1 MAVLETEKKQEV
13 IKKFQGHAN
22 DTGSAEVQIA
32 LLTTRIVYLTE
43 HFRSHKKDFHS
54 RRGLLK
60 IVNQRR
66 KLLDYLKNK
75 DAERY
80 KKILQELN
88 LRK

>member
-1 MAVLETEKKQEV
+1 MAVLGTEKKQEV
-13 IKKFQGHAN
+13 IKKFQGHEN

-32 LLTTRIVYLTE
+32 LLTTRIQYLTE

-66 KLLDYLKNK
+66 KLLDYLKNR
-75 DAERY
+75 DAARY

>member
-1 MAVLETEKKQEV
+1 MAVLGTEKKQEV

-32 LLTTRIVYLTE
+32 LLTTRIQYLTE
-43 HFRSHKKDFHS
+43 HFRSHTKDFHS

-66 KLLDYLKNK
+66 KLLEYLKNR